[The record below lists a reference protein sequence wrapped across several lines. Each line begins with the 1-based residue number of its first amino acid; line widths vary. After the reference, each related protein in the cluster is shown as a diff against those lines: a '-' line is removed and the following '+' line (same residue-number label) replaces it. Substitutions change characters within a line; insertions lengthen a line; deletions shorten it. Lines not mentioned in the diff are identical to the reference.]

1 MSWDYY
7 HTSTPIAKKDYDC
20 DAWPWIDNGDVIN
33 QGILSVSDYREII
46 KAGKNGYKIKKGQ
59 RYNKIEGK
67 FDGEFCTFRAI
78 PALDAICHAHKLYRD
93 C

>member
-46 KAGKNGYKIKKGQ
+46 KAERFRDGYLKGLSELVTMLQ
-59 RYNKIEGK
+59 HCN
-67 FDGEFCTFRAI
+67 
-78 PALDAICHAHKLYRD
+78 LDADKPSD
-93 C
+93 EVEQ